1 MQQSIPQRLSQ
12 EHISNSFDGDKEE
25 SNNRK
30 EKREAMSNRRARVE
44 IDQMY
49 KQRVYEISK
58 LNHRRT
64 RSQAIS
70 STGFHAVCGI
80 RYVWIKS
87 KPGRVRIGIEEC
99 VKIKIV

>member
-1 MQQSIPQRLSQ
+1 
-12 EHISNSFDGDKEE
+12 
-25 SNNRK
+25 
-30 EKREAMSNRRARVE
+30 MSNRRARVE

-80 RYVWIKS
+80 RYVWIES
-87 KPGRVRIGIEEC
+87 KPGCVRIGIEEC
-99 VKIKIV
+99 VKIKVVQDIGILQGTEVKIESGRLINAG

>member
-1 MQQSIPQRLSQ
+1 MR
-12 EHISNSFDGDKEE
+12 
-25 SNNRK
+25 
-30 EKREAMSNRRARVE
+30 NRRARVQ

-49 KQRVYEISK
+49 KQRVYGISK

-87 KPGRVRIGIEEC
+87 KPGCVRIGIEEC
-99 VKIKIV
+99 VKIKVV

>member
-1 MQQSIPQRLSQ
+1 
-12 EHISNSFDGDKEE
+12 
-25 SNNRK
+25 
-30 EKREAMSNRRARVE
+30 MSNRRARVG

-58 LNHRRT
+58 LNHHRT

-80 RYVWIKS
+80 RYVWIES
-87 KPGRVRIGIEEC
+87 KPGCVRIGIEEC
-99 VKIKIV
+99 VKIKVVQDIGILQGTEVKIESGRLINAG

>member
-1 MQQSIPQRLSQ
+1 
-12 EHISNSFDGDKEE
+12 
-25 SNNRK
+25 
-30 EKREAMSNRRARVE
+30 MSNRRARVE

-58 LNHRRT
+58 LNYRRT